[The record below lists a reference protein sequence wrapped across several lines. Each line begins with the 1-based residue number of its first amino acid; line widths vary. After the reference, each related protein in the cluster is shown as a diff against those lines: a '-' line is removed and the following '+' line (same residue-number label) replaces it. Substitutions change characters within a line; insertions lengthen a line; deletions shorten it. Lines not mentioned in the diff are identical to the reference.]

1 MAKFIKRIFAWWD
14 GATLGTL
21 LTVKRRAEMVFE
33 DEFGNKYYEERKATY
48 DGRKRRWVTYKGY
61 ADASRV
67 PAEWHGWLH
76 HMHDVR
82 PNETPL
88 STTQS
93 FEKEHLPNM
102 TGTVYA
108 YHPKGSLWR
117 GGKRAKVSSDYEAW
131 SPDA

>member
-1 MAKFIKRIFAWWD
+1 MLKFIKRIFAWWD

-21 LTVKRRAEMVFE
+21 LTLKRRAEFVYE
-33 DEFGNKYYEERKATY
+33 DQFGNKYYEERKETY
-48 DGRKRRWVTYKGY
+48 DGRKRRWVTYTGY

-76 HMHDVR
+76 HMYDGR

-88 STTQS
+88 ETAQTY
-93 FEKEHLPNM
+93 EKEHRPNM
-102 TGTVYA
+102 TGTVHA

-117 GGKRAKVSSDYEAW
+117 GGQRKKTAADYESW

>member
-1 MAKFIKRIFAWWD
+1 MKFIKRIFAWWD

-21 LTVKRRAEMVFE
+21 LAVKRRAEFVHE
-33 DEFGNKYYEERKATY
+33 DEFGNRYYEEKKASY

-67 PAEWHGWLH
+67 PPEWHGWLH
-76 HMHDVR
+76 HLYDQR
-82 PNETPL
+82 PNEEPL
-88 STTQS
+88 PTKGY
-93 FEKEHLPNM
+93 EKPYAPNL

-117 GGKRAKVSSDYEAW
+117 GGKRPKVASDYEAW
-131 SPDA
+131 DPDA

>member
-1 MAKFIKRIFAWWD
+1 MFKFIKRVFAWWD

-21 LTVKRRAEMVFE
+21 LAVKRRAEFVHE

-48 DGRKRRWVTYKGY
+48 DDRKRRWVTYLGY

-67 PAEWHGWLH
+67 PPEWHGWLH
-76 HMHDVR
+76 HMYDNR
-82 PNETPL
+82 PSETPL
-88 STTQS
+88 GTAQDYET
-93 FEKEHLPNM
+93 EHRPNM
-102 TGTVYA
+102 TGTIHA

-117 GGKRAKVSSDYEAW
+117 GGERTNVASDYQPW